1 MSGNRMLCDTNVL
14 IHLLGKNDEIVKFL
28 SGKEV
33 SFSVITELE
42 LYAKPNITPKEE
54 STLDMLVEYCYVI
67 ELTQPIKQI
76 VKKLRKEHRLKL
88 PDAIIAAT
96 AIYLDIPFVTYDSDF
111 EGIDDLKLILLKL

>member
-1 MSGNRMLCDTNVL
+1 MSGNRILCDTNIL
-14 IHLLGKNDEIVKFL
+14 IHLLGKNDEIVEFL
-28 SGKEV
+28 SGKEI

-54 STLDMLVEYCYVI
+54 STLDMLIEYCYVI

-76 VKKLRKEHRLKL
+76 VKKLRKERKLKL

-111 EGIDDLKLILLKL
+111 KGIDDLKLILLKI